1 MLCQGCQFA
10 RHTIR
15 WMIFTLYLIKLSL
28 TFVLDSIVTL
38 NPLPGLSTP
47 TPLTKS
53 KQALSIATFTGV
65 VHTDADDKGT
75 LSPDDAVKAKDVP
88 SVVTHLAI
96 GCKRKIV
103 IYTWKDGEPQEPQV
117 RRVDPTK
124 RPGLIMY
131 SRLQETTLS
140 HSPRAMSFLSEDV
153 ICFGYAVSD
162 YALYYLKT
170 STMVEIATPIPAV
183 TSGAAI
189 SSMGMGALSNL
200 GGYMG
205 LGARARPWVVTVHE
219 GEALISRDSE
229 ILIYVRGAI
238 SDWRRQRTVCWPG
251 R

>member
-1 MLCQGCQFA
+1 M
-10 RHTIR
+10 
-15 WMIFTLYLIKLSL
+15 TLY
-28 TFVLDSIVTL
+28 
-38 NPLPGLSTP
+38 PLPGFSPP

-65 VHTDADDKGT
+65 VHNNTADKGA
-75 LSPDDAVKAKDVP
+75 LSPDDTVKAKDVP

-103 IYTWKDGEPQEPQV
+103 IYSWKDGEPQEPQV
-117 RRVDPTK
+117 RRGDSVV
-124 RPGLIMY
+124 Y
-131 SRLQETTLS
+131 SELSTHSHIQETTLS
-140 HSPRAMSFLSEDV
+140 HSPRAMSFLNEDV

-183 TSGAAI
+183 TSGTAI

-219 GEALISRDSE
+219 GEALIARDSTS
-229 ILIYVRGAI
+229 LVFKAGCN
-238 SDWRRQRTVCWPG
+238 S
-251 R
+251 